1 MPISAV
7 NSLLSSGPSG
17 GVSSAAQAVGGLA
30 FGDVLKDMVSQTVN
44 AQKTAETLTLGV
56 ANGENVALHD
66 VVHAISQAQTT
77 LQTLVTVRDK
87 AVEAYQ
93 EIMRMAV

>member
-1 MPISAV
+1 MDISA
-7 NSLLSSGPSG
+7 LKGIGAAATG
-17 GVSSAAQAVGGLA
+17 GVASVGGAATGPA
-30 FGDVLKDMVSQTVN
+30 FGEVLKGVLDQTLT
-44 AQKTAETLTLGV
+44 AQKTAENLTMQAATGQ
-56 ANGENVALHD
+56 NVALQD
-66 VVHAISQAQTT
+66 VVQAVSQAQLT

>member
-1 MPISAV
+1 MAINAVTANALKAFANAGASSA
-7 NSLLSSGPSG
+7 
-17 GVSSAAQAVGGLA
+17 SAAQGPA
-30 FGDVLKDMVSQTVN
+30 FGDVLKGMLDQTVE
-44 AQKTAETLTLGV
+44 AQKSAESLTLQA
-56 ANGENVALHD
+56 ANGGNVALQD
-66 VVHAISQAQTT
+66 VVQAVSQAQIT